1 MGYTPRKTV
10 YRLTREQLHLNKA
23 KLWRSKF
30 PDLDQQKSC
39 LAYQPFVSCRFYWLC
54 ATGQNIRYSGVNC
67 ALRPSKSVRYSGVH
81 YSRVCFHIF
90 YCNSAGLSNVVH
102 YNGVFVTV
110 RFIIAGCHCSEQ
122 CYKRLNTASH
132 KLWIQNPG
140 TMIIIDWARQE
151 HYNFHYCLL
160 HLISPREMGV

>member
-10 YRLTREQLHLNKA
+10 YRLVREQLHLNKA

-90 YCNSAGLSNVVH
+90 YCNFAGLSNVVH
-102 YNGVFVTV
+102 YNSVFIMAG
-110 RFIIAGCHCSEQ
+110 FIVAGCHCKKMLYCACWVPFKLIFLSSGVGKVILQ
-122 CYKRLNTASH
+122 LRNKGYKKTKRMDTAAYPF
-132 KLWIQNPG
+132 L
-140 TMIIIDWARQE
+140 
-151 HYNFHYCLL
+151 
-160 HLISPREMGV
+160 